1 MGVRKFGDSVYFY
14 LGSFLIFIWI
24 YEGNVVFVD
33 FGYGSGRYKDLRRE
47 VGKFGFE
54 VNFQFVIYG
63 YVDYVLVCLKI
74 DVFFFIYCFEF
85 LVVES
90 FFNREILI
98 FGLKV
103 LEGFLVYVFLEEV
116 KVYGVF
122 EWGDEIVGLKVV
134 QFNGYFFG
142 MMGFLDEENGLI
154 YVGDFFFGER
164 FFQLVGLLYFVDVG
178 FFWKFFEIL

>member
-1 MGVRKFGDSVYFY
+1 M
-14 LGSFLIFIWI
+14 
-24 YEGNVVFVD
+24 
-33 FGYGSGRYKDLRRE
+33 
-47 VGKFGFE
+47 
-54 VNFQFVIYG
+54 
-63 YVDYVLVCLKI
+63 VCLKI

-85 LVVES
+85 LIVES

-134 QFNGYFFG
+134 
-142 MMGFLDEENGLI
+142 
-154 YVGDFFFGER
+154 
-164 FFQLVGLLYFVDVG
+164 
-178 FFWKFFEIL
+178 